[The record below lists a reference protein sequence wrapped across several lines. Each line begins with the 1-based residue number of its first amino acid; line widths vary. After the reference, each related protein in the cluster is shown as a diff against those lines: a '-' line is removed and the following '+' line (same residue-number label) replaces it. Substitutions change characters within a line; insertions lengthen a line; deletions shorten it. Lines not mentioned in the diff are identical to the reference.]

1 MYFHIQKKKK
11 KREYA
16 PIVGL
21 EPTSL
26 RLRFSTS
33 ERKSE
38 GKNNHGGKHNIF
50 LYYNPTTL
58 KKMG

>member
-16 PIVGL
+16 PNGGL
-21 EPTSL
+21 EPTTL
-26 RLRFSTS
+26 RLRFSTA

-50 LYYNPTTL
+50 LYYNPTT
-58 KKMG
+58 